1 MFIFLQRLENFERN
15 YPRIFL
21 LCTSLLGFF
30 LFHEPVQTSSQSQ
43 VVIEQLRGGIRDSE
57 KINSLNKR
65 ICLRKR
71 KNFDPA
77 FHRRLK
83 KYFPDWD
90 ERMAFQKK
98 QEGFYKSAMQ
108 KKREALRLR
117 LKENFKRTPEKQDA
131 IDYFHGTGIYAKFQ
145 DIKTKPNIFDTRQS
159 FLLKMHDPIT
169 LDNFLGSFNRKN
181 N

>member
-1 MFIFLQRLENFERN
+1 M
-15 YPRIFL
+15 
-21 LCTSLLGFF
+21 
-30 LFHEPVQTSSQSQ
+30 
-43 VVIEQLRGGIRDSE
+43 IEQVRGGTKNSDSFVT
-57 KINSLNKR
+57 S
-65 ICLRKR
+65 ICLSKR
-71 KNFDPA
+71 KSFDPA
-77 FHRRLK
+77 FHRRLEK
-83 KYFPDWD
+83 HFPDWSG
-90 ERMAFQKK
+90 RMTFQKK

-117 LKENFKRTPEKQDA
+117 LKENFNRTSDEQDA
-131 IDYFHGTGIYAKFQ
+131 VNYFNGTGIYAKFQ